1 MPIVEIFMRR
11 GRSPAEIQ
19 MITDTL
25 HGALVEAYE
34 VPRGDRFQIV
44 HQLEPHEFV
53 FDAHFMGGP
62 RTEKFLLVRVTGGRD
77 RSVMMKRKLYSLIAD
92 NVERHGAVARSDVF
106 VIVDNVQPTDFSV
119 SDGHPFD
126 QASLGL
132 PPTTHA

>member
-1 MPIVEIFMRR
+1 MPVVEVFMRR
-11 GRSPAEIQ
+11 GRTPAEIQ

-25 HGALVEAYE
+25 HDALVEAYE

-53 FDAHFMGGP
+53 FDAHFMGP
-62 RTEKFLLVRVTGGRD
+62 RSEKFLLVRVTGGRD
-77 RSVMMKRKLYSLIAD
+77 RPVLTKRKLYSLIAD

-119 SDGHPFD
+119 SNGHPFD